1 MSREIFWGSGI
12 GLERLLTMLLTLG
25 LFFLAHMAGSFQETG
40 QRAEKSIHNAHLSKI
55 LSIIPLRGTYADN

>member
-12 GLERLLTMLLTLG
+12 GFERLLTMLLTLA

-40 QRAEKSIHNAHLSKI
+40 QRA
-55 LSIIPLRGTYADN
+55 